1 MATTHTDMKSLAA
14 ILLAV
19 TVSGCAASVPQSGQ
33 GTNAIQPIYVDCRHS
48 VTMSRE
54 LEDIVAN
61 PQQTQHRRWWA
72 TFAAIEGSNTPE
84 QRLKSAKAV
93 LWTIRAQCHGF

>member
-1 MATTHTDMKSLAA
+1 MKYYVA
-14 ILLAV
+14 IVLAV
-19 TVSGCAASVPQSGQ
+19 TVSGCSATVPQQQ

-54 LEDIVAN
+54 LEEIVAD
-61 PQQTQHRRWWA
+61 PQQTRNRRWWA
-72 TFAAIEGSNTPE
+72 TFAAIEGSQTPE

-93 LWTIRAQCHGF
+93 LWTIRTQCQGF